1 MQKNLKAFYRAGYI
15 GIDTIYL
22 KLKDRIK
29 HDANVN
35 GKKYSLRSR
44 HVVTFCVQAV
54 SVLLEVCLIINVS
67 GLRMTFTSSLQSTNR
82 TYSCPGEIVTYVCS
96 GNGSEMDL
104 YAPPHVSS
112 TFPLT
117 YDINDTPGLKLGGS
131 GPIVT
136 SLTSTNPLEANLLVQ
151 NSSLPEFSVHCIV
164 RAHSFSK
171 KDEIRYR
178 PSGIYIMESAL

>member
-1 MQKNLKAFYRAGYI
+1 MLA
-15 GIDTIYL
+15 
-22 KLKDRIK
+22 
-29 HDANVN
+29 
-35 GKKYSLRSR
+35 
-44 HVVTFCVQAV
+44 
-54 SVLLEVCLIINVS
+54 LLEVCLIINVS
-67 GLRMTFTSSLQSTNR
+67 GLRINFMSSLQSTNR

-136 SLTSTNPLEANLLVQ
+136 SLTSTSPLEANLLVQ

-164 RAHSFSK
+164 REHLSSTSK
-171 KDEIRYR
+171 EDETRFR
-178 PSGIYIMESAL
+178 PSGTIESAL